1 MTKKFII
8 GIDLGGT
15 NLKIA
20 LLDLKYN
27 IIYKNVLSTKGFV
40 KKENLVLATIN
51 SINGIIRNSNLI
63 KKNILGV
70 GLGLPGP
77 IDIKRGLVHFFPNI
91 PGWKEVNLKSI
102 LNKKLRLPI
111 FLDNDANLM
120 CLAEYK
126 LGAAQGFK
134 NVVSLTLGTGVGGG
148 IIIDGNLYRGSSS
161 LAGEIGHMPINE
173 KGPDCN
179 CGGVACLE
187 TYIGNNR
194 IIKEARRLFKR
205 NISLEELSSL
215 AKKTSP
221 AQAGRQN
228 NRAVDLWSKVA
239 EHLGI
244 ALTGVV
250 NLLNPDCIVIG
261 GGVAGAGSILFDKV
275 RETITKR
282 AMSVQAR
289 HVKVFKARL
298 GSDAGIVGAAIL
310 VKEGRGL

>member
-1 MTKKFII
+1 MAKKFII

-27 IIYKNVLSTKGFV
+27 IVYKNVLSTKGFV
-40 KKENLVLATIN
+40 KKESLILAIIN
-51 SINGIIRNSNLI
+51 SINGIIRNSNLNR
-63 KKNILGV
+63 KNILGV

-77 IDIKRGLVHFFPNI
+77 IDIRRGLVHFFPNI
-91 PGWKEVNLKSI
+91 PGWKEVSLKSI

-173 KGPDCN
+173 KGPRCT
-179 CGGVACLE
+179 CGGFACLE

-194 IIKEARRLFKR
+194 IVKEARRLFKR
-205 NISLEELSSL
+205 NISLEELSFL
-215 AKKTSP
+215 AKK
-221 AQAGRQN
+221 QN
-228 NRAVDLWSKVA
+228 NKAKAFWSKVA

-244 ALTGVV
+244 ALAGVV

-282 AMSVQAR
+282 AMSVQAK
-289 HVKVFKARL
+289 HVKLFKARL
-298 GSDAGIVGAAIL
+298 GNDAGVIGAAIL
-310 VKEGRGL
+310 VKEDMSL